1 VIASIS
7 LSDADISL
15 NGADI
20 WYWRRIFRDRRA
32 TAAETSLRRGVVRC
46 PRRLISD
53 IALRGAESSLGDA
66 KSSLGDAESSLGDA
80 KSSLGDTKSSLSDAY
95 ISLSDA
101 DISLSDADIS
111 LSDAY
116 ISLSGADISLS
127 DADISL
133 SDAYISLRD
142 ALITLGAIL
151 PVGCG
156 WCVQTVA
163 ETVRSRGGRCAYF
176 TQAQLTPPLAG

>member
-53 IALRGAESSLGDA
+53 IALRGAKSSLGDA
-66 KSSLGDAESSLGDA
+66 KSSLGDA
-80 KSSLGDTKSSLSDAY
+80 KSSLGDAY